1 MPEALHLG
9 EDVIARIKDQAKELK
24 KLTGLSH
31 CQAIEA
37 IARQRGYGSFI
48 ALRADLKN
56 GGTGF
61 KNGS

>member
-1 MPEALHLG
+1 MGEASCIG
-9 EDVIARIKDQAKELK
+9 DDVIARIKDQAKALK
-24 KLTGLSH
+24 KATGVSH